1 MNDPALLPAIELLHR
16 SLPPRA
22 VIADVGA
29 GPGAAAKYLRGYGHQ
44 VIEFDY
50 GRDGVRFEDIE
61 IDSRFDALY
70 CSHMLEH
77 CRNPGLTLDRF
88 REAVKVGGYLCI
100 MVPPAKHNI
109 VGGHL
114 TLWNAG
120 LLLYNLVRAHFDCS
134 DARVRCYGY
143 NVAVV
148 FRNHW
153 ADYADAELAEDNGD
167 IEALARFFPFPV
179 MQGFDGRVMV
189 HNWTPFHG
197 A

>member
-1 MNDPALLPAIELLHR
+1 MSQPDLLPPIELLHR
-16 SLPPRA
+16 SLPRRA

-50 GRDGVRFEDIE
+50 GRDGVRFEALDIE
-61 IDSRFDALY
+61 ARFDGLY

-77 CRNPGLTLDRF
+77 CRNPGLVLDRF
-88 REAVKVGGYLCI
+88 RASVLPGGYLCVL
-100 MVPPAKHNI
+100 VPPAKHNI

-114 TLWNAG
+114 TLWNSG

-134 DARVRCYGY
+134 DARVRCFGY

-148 FRNHW
+148 FRNN
-153 ADYADAELAEDNGD
+153 YADFNDNELLEDNGD
-167 IEALARFFPFPV
+167 IEKLAPFFPFPV
-179 MQGFDGRVMV
+179 EQDFDGRVV
-189 HNWTPFHG
+189 LHNWQPFERI
-197 A
+197 